1 MPLTQNA
8 PREAGCSG
16 FGAIL
21 VTLPSWIVS
30 REPQSAEH
38 SQQVLGTISVAGRLE
53 GRTFIAISSRVPRL
67 YGCNTSASGT
77 LHIQPLEP
85 RMHRVDK
92 NVVACRGL
100 RAVAERY

>member
-21 VTLPSWIVS
+21 VTLPSTIVS
-30 REPQSAEH
+30 KEPQSAEH
-38 SQQVLGTISVAGRLE
+38 SQQVLGTTSVAGRLE

-67 YGCNTSASGT
+67 YACNTSASST

-85 RMHRVDK
+85 RMDRVDK
-92 NVVACRGL
+92 NVIASRGT
-100 RAVAERY
+100 